1 MAKQLKQIIE
11 LNEQKAIQLDESH
24 SQNASLQ
31 AKVVQLE
38 TAVGQREQEL
48 MASNIRYRKCVESAK
63 EIIKGMDPRVAAG
76 LYFCLILKSILTLFQ
91 EIDSI

>member
-1 MAKQLKQIIE
+1 M
-11 LNEQKAIQLDESH
+11 NEQKAIQLDESH

-38 TAVGQREQEL
+38 TAMSQREQEL
-48 MASNIRYRKCVESAK
+48 IAANVRYRKCVESAK

-76 LYFCLILKSILTLFQ
+76 WYFFFV
-91 EIDSI
+91 D